1 MTSVE
6 KDILLLIS
14 RVRCITENQ
23 VSKVFSPRKRYGRK
37 PFKKTLKKMCNEYTL
52 RKYPCNINYSGYKDN
67 SYVYYLNGSRQYT
80 GKDLTKS
87 IIGSELV
94 IRMNLQGYD
103 IKRFYRNAKIDNE
116 YYDIYIEYTNS
127 YNELHQ
133 ILVDID
139 LDNNFNRL
147 KYDNLEYKIQSST
160 IPFFE
165 VPKTLIIT
173 PNDSHTLSQIY
184 SDIFFV
190 DFSFN
195 RLFKYI

>member
-116 YYDIYIEYTNS
+116 YYDIYIEYTNP

-184 SDIFFV
+184 SDIVFV